1 MNASAE
7 AESPRV
13 EAVRAALFDGLAE
26 GEFELPAMP
35 AIAAEVLAQLES
47 PDVSLRRVAQL
58 LATDAGLA
66 ARVLRAANS
75 ALRAGIVP
83 IQNLPEAAARL
94 GVRALVE
101 CVTAAALA
109 DGVYAAALG
118 GVGPQLWQHAH
129 RTGLWARELARSAQ
143 LELDGALL
151 VGLLHDVGRPL
162 ALGLLMDAER
172 RSGERLA
179 PKERSEAVD
188 LLHPHLGAM
197 FVVEWS
203 LPAHLGAAAE
213 HHHTP
218 DLETRYPDTALLAHL
233 ADRLQYLEE
242 LHPAAQRAA
251 VSGALAAA
259 LARFGIDAG
268 HARKLLAQ
276 PPAD

>member
-1 MNASAE
+1 MSAAAE

-35 AIAAEVLAQLES
+35 GAAADVLAELES
-47 PDVSLRRVAQL
+47 PDGSLRRAAQL
-58 LATDAGLA
+58 LAKDSGLA
-66 ARVLRAANS
+66 ARVLRAGNS
-75 ALRAGIVP
+75 ALRAGLVP

-118 GVGPQLWQHAH
+118 GIGPKLWQHAH
-129 RTGLWARELARSAQ
+129 RSGLWARELARSAQ

-162 ALGLLMDAER
+162 ALGLLLGAER

-179 PKERSEAVD
+179 QVERREAVD
-188 LLHPHLGAM
+188 VLHTHLGAM
-197 FVVEWS
+197 LVGEWS

-213 HHHTP
+213 NHHDP
-218 DLETRYPDTALLAHL
+218 ELETRYPDTALLAHL
-233 ADRLQYLEE
+233 ADRLQHVEGLD
-242 LHPAAQRAA
+242 AAEQRT
-251 VSGALAAA
+251 ALAGGLAEA
-259 LARFGIDAG
+259 LARFGVDA
-268 HARKLLAQ
+268 ARAQELLDQ
-276 PPAD
+276 PPRE